1 MNSILRATD
10 DTNASY
16 FHHDASLANLNSA
29 NAAHAPPVVNKY
41 KILHKDHEAIHSFC
55 VNQKD
60 KHIMSLC
67 TTREIIEIDFKNL
80 LDDGSEERGRHDH
93 YYHQQYN
100 MQNESFGEGGAT
112 YEANNLSLNLARN
125 RSHVLSRR
133 PIKDVKKLTSHPTL
147 PYCK

>member
-1 MNSILRATD
+1 
-10 DTNASY
+10 
-16 FHHDASLANLNSA
+16 
-29 NAAHAPPVVNKY
+29 
-41 KILHKDHEAIHSFC
+41 
-55 VNQKD
+55 
-60 KHIMSLC
+60 MSLC

-100 MQNESFGEGGAT
+100 MQNESFGEGGTT
-112 YEANNLSLNLARN
+112 YEANNLSLSLARN